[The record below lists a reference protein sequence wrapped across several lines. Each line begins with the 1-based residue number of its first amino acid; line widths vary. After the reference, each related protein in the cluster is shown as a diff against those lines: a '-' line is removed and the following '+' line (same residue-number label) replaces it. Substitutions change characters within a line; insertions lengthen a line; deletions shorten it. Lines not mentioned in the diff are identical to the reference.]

1 LRGFIAQLIEGRII
15 MKAKEKTATTV
26 EELAALTKDRNVGW
40 ITVRKNLSKVPS
52 IRLLP
57 GQSLRGYGGKTRITF
72 VDDSDGLQLTSDN
85 RVHNIHLLTSPN
97 KRAIFNDTA
106 MGTLGDIELR
116 GVTTTGRVQ
125 ILARDKVRAGHVD
138 VKGLDIVAADACG
151 ETERPHGYGVYVI
164 QGAFTLWN
172 MQPDEKVAISADL
185 VGLSCGR
192 RDAPVF
198 GSGVFVGGAGDK
210 GGRLNVRRLETD
222 AVYSDGKIAPG
233 TPDQITGG
241 VFTVYGAHVDL
252 VRNRG
257 PVTTY
262 GVNDM
267 VLDNWGAVDRWTAEK
282 KITSHGPSGI
292 GFVNFGTVKKLSVNA
307 PIETFGQ
314 GARGFNV
321 YTGTVNLAEFDRVVT
336 HADGA
341 VGIQISQPIGR
352 LIVRRGIETFGGTGP
367 SLVKGVVVNLSAIAL
382 SIKPGGSAREIE
394 VHGGI
399 KTNGPGI
406 SPVEQHG
413 SIETLR
419 VTGGCTAAGGGFDKI

>member
-1 LRGFIAQLIEGRII
+1 ME
-15 MKAKEKTATTV
+15 KKEKTATTV
-26 EELAALTKDRNVGW
+26 EELTALTKDRNVGW

-72 VDDSDGLQLTSDN
+72 VDDSDGLQLSSDN
-85 RVHNIHLLTSPN
+85 RVHNIHLRTSPN

-106 MGTLGDIELR
+106 VITLGRLELR

-125 ILARDKVRAGHVD
+125 ILARDKVQAGHVD
-138 VKGLDIVAADACG
+138 VNGLDIIAADARS
-151 ETERPHGYGVYVI
+151 ESERPHGYGVYVI

-172 MQPDEKVAISADL
+172 MQSDEKVAISADL
-185 VGLSCGR
+185 VGISCGR
-192 RDAPVF
+192 SGAPVI
-198 GSGVFVGGAGDK
+198 GSGVFVSGAGDK
-210 GGRLNVRRLETD
+210 GGSLNVRRLETD

-241 VFTVYGAHVDL
+241 VFTVYGAHVDG

-257 PVTTY
+257 PVVTY

-267 VLDNWGAVDRWTAEK
+267 VLDNWGAVDRWTADK
-282 KITSHGPSGI
+282 KLTSYGPSGI
-292 GFVNFGTVKKLSVNA
+292 GFVNFNVVNTLKVLA
-307 PIETFGQ
+307 PIETFGR

-321 YTGTVNLAEFDRVVT
+321 YTGTVNLAEFDRVIT

-352 LIVRRGIETFGGTGP
+352 LIVRGGLETFGGTGP
-367 SLVKGVVVNLSAIAL
+367 SLVKGVVINLSAIGL

-394 VHGGI
+394 INGGI
-399 KTNGPGI
+399 KTNGSGVPPI
-406 SPVEQHG
+406 EPHG
-413 SIETLR
+413 AIESIR
-419 VTGGCTAAGGGFDKI
+419 IVGGCIAAGGGFDKL